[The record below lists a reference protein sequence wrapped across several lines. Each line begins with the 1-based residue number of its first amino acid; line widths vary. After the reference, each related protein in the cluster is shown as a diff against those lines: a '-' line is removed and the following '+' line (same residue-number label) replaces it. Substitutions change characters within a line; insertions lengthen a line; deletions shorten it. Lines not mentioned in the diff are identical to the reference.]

1 MQQKF
6 NNILWTLIPCLL
18 LFFIVLSFYN
28 SKKIKK
34 YELSWLE
41 NENVIKVTVFDNEEK
56 DWDFL
61 LQTIKKRKSH
71 ETDEINRIREIK
83 NMIDTNSYMI
93 QVNDSVMVG
102 SHYNSD
108 KYQVATTDKNGNLFK
123 IIALENQTFLTE
135 EVENNEFD
143 KILVISKYPE
153 KIQMILLKLTELS
166 LEEGKKMITNETGVE
181 AYWLLANKE
190 VGHIKGKQH

>member
-6 NNILWTLIPCLL
+6 NNILWTLISCLL

-56 DWDFL
+56 DWNFV

-102 SHYNSD
+102 SHYSSD

-123 IIALENQTFLTE
+123 IIALENQTFLTK

-166 LEEGKKMITNETGVE
+166 LEEGKKMITNEAGVE